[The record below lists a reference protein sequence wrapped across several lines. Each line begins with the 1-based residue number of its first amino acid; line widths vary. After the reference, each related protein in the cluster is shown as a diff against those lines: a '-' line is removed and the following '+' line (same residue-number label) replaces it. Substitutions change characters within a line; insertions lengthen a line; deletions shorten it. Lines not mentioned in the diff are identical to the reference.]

1 VPEVLCINGGK
12 KLSGTVRVSGAKNSA
27 LPLLFATLLSSEECV
42 LQNVPDLEDISVT
55 LRLLRSLGAKAS
67 YEKNEVRVTAEQIR
81 GTEAPYGLVKSL
93 RASFWVLGPL
103 LARAGTAQV
112 SLPGGDAIGTR
123 PVDLHL
129 QGLTRLG
136 ADIRMQHGVVVANAP
151 GGLRGAKIDLAF
163 PSVGATHNL
172 LMAASLSRG
181 ETILHGAAREPEIVE
196 LAQLLSKMGADIEG
210 AGSDT
215 IRVLGKESLGGTSH
229 MVLGDRIE
237 AATYLLS
244 GALTGGAVVVTGI
257 DAPALQSSLN
267 LLEGFGCQIET
278 SDNKISLKSNGEL
291 SPVDFAT
298 EPYPGLAT
306 DVQPLFM
313 AAACVAKGKSTVQE
327 NVFEN
332 RFGHVAE
339 YRRFGADIAIDGRT
353 AVVSGGLPL
362 SAAPVEAGDIRAA
375 AGLVLMGLV
384 SEGVTQIRELYHLDR
399 GYDGLV
405 EKVRSLGAD
414 ISRMPAFESKEVVF
428 GC

>member
-1 VPEVLCINGGK
+1 MPEVLCINGGE
-12 KLSGTVRVSGAKNSA
+12 KLSGSVRVSGAKNSA

-42 LQNVPDLEDISVT
+42 LENVPDLEDISVT
-55 LRLLRSLGAKAS
+55 LRLLRSLGAKATF
-67 YEKNEVRVTAEQIR
+67 ENNTVRVTAEQIR

-103 LARAGTAQV
+103 LARAGAAQV

-129 QGLTRLG
+129 QGLSKLG
-136 ADIRMQHGVVVANAP
+136 ADIRMQHGVVVASAP
-151 GGLRGAKIDLAF
+151 GGLRGAKIDLGF

-172 LMAASLSRG
+172 LMAAALSRG
-181 ETILHGAAREPEIVE
+181 ETLIKGAAREPEIVE
-196 LAQLLSKMGADIEG
+196 LADLLSEMGAEIEG
-210 AGSDT
+210 AGSEL
-215 IRVLGKESLGGTSH
+215 IRVIGKEALGGARHS
-229 MVLGDRIE
+229 VLGDRIE

-244 GALTGGAVVVTGI
+244 GAVTGGELEVTGI
-257 DAPALQSSLN
+257 PAEALHSSLE
-267 LLEGFGCQIET
+267 LLSEFGCQIDAGEKAIVLKAPEVLRPVHFET
-278 SDNKISLKSNGEL
+278 
-291 SPVDFAT
+291 A
-298 EPYPGLAT
+298 PYPGLAT

-313 AAACVAKGKSTVQE
+313 AAACVADGVSKVKE

-339 YRRFGADIAIDGRT
+339 YRRFGADISIDGRE
-353 AVVSGGLPL
+353 AVVRGGKALSG
-362 SAAPVEAGDIRAA
+362 APVEAGDIRAA

-384 SEGVTQIRELYHLDR
+384 AEGVTQIRELYHLDR

-405 EKVRSLGAD
+405 SKIRALGAD
-414 ISRMPAFESKEVVF
+414 VSRIPAFDGKEVVF

>member
-1 VPEVLCINGGK
+1 MPEVLCINGGQ
-12 KLSGTVRVSGAKNSA
+12 KLSGSVRVSGAKNSA
-27 LPLLFATLLSSEECV
+27 LPLLFATLLSPEECV

-67 YEKNEVRVTAEQIR
+67 FENNTVRVAAEQIR

-103 LARAGTAQV
+103 LARAGAAQV

-129 QGLTRLG
+129 QGLSRLG
-136 ADIRMQHGVVVANAP
+136 ADIRMQHGVVVATAP
-151 GGLRGAKIDLAF
+151 GGLRGAKIELGF

-181 ETILHGAAREPEIVE
+181 ETILQGAAREPEIVE
-196 LAQLLSKMGADIEG
+196 LADLLREMGAEIEG
-210 AGSDT
+210 AGT
-215 IRVLGKESLGGTSH
+215 ERIRILGKESLSGAQHS
-229 MVLGDRIE
+229 VLGDRIE

-244 GALTGGAVVVTGI
+244 GAVTGGEVEVTGI
-257 DAPALQSSLN
+257 AAEALQSSLD
-267 LLEGFGCQIET
+267 LLENFGCQIQAGA
-278 SDNKISLKSNGEL
+278 NAIQLKAPASLK
-291 SPVDFAT
+291 PVTFETA
-298 EPYPGLAT
+298 PYPGLAT

-313 AAACVAKGKSTVQE
+313 AAACVADGESAVKE

-339 YRRFGADIAIDGRT
+339 YRRFGADISIDGRR
-353 AVVSGGLPL
+353 AVVRGGKPL
-362 SAAPVEAGDIRAA
+362 SGAPVEAGDIRAA

-384 SEGVTQIRELYHLDR
+384 ADGVTQIRELYHLDR

-405 EKVRSLGAD
+405 SKIRALGAD
-414 ISRMPAFESKEVVF
+414 LSRIPAFDGKEVVV